1 MANDVEKNLVM
12 TISELNAI
20 FVANL
25 ERAMNQ
31 HGYAMDEQTLAAMP
45 IAERMKIMSTAY
57 AQNAQVAGL
66 YADRF
71 EQNGEVDLANMLRT
85 WKTSFEQQSS
95 DLSLLPEEESDPVKA
110 LAKFDAFAKKAW
122 HNLEDNISLSENAGS
137 KHWHH
142 NLETSKI
149 AKMYGNYALYS
160 DLAIGVA
167 SGDASA
173 GVASYAVGYLSTIMT
188 GAIVTTF
195 GLTLSPLAIVLVACA
210 AGAALVW
217 AKKQLNM
224 AIEDA
229 FPFAREMDE
238 PDDYN
243 RYVVSIISASI
254 RDNGGSYL
262 PRIGDYIDFGT
273 DGDDI
278 SSSIYSIERSINTS
292 TLLGGAGNDTLLGNY
307 GQDTLSGGDGN
318 DTLDGD
324 RGNDVLFG
332 DDGDDIIDG
341 GGGSDILKGGNGF
354 DQYRFEFSDLSDG
367 SVDVIDDSDGLGSIM
382 MGGIPLSVGT
392 FDRSGETSWTNGDG
406 VAAVVSRDGVDY
418 TLTLIHIETGARVVV
433 ERWNNGRLGINLA
446 GFGTVGT
453 PENPAPT
460 LTDIDDVWSSATEAD
475 LAVTFSGTWEEQRA
489 QRLQYLRSR
498 DGANHVFS
506 GIGNDLINVGAGDD
520 WVVAGSG
527 DDWVEGG
534 SGDDRIN
541 GGAGNDIL
549 IDSGSDEYYGADS
562 GQTPSHT
569 SIIAELDTITGWREG
584 NQNPDLIT
592 SYFSAGYGYIAGV
605 RGSAP
610 VNDARDLL
618 HRLNLYVTGSPTSA
632 IGDVFASGRD
642 RIDAGDGSDVVYSGD
657 GNDLID
663 GGSGND
669 LLIGGHDDDVI
680 EGGSGNDLILGDIVY
695 REVDDPT
702 VVDNVFQNGVLAEYS
717 ADTRIPSSA
726 RANGN
731 DTLNGGAGNDMII
744 GGGGKD
750 SISGD
755 DGDDVIHSDDEIANR
770 QGLVPD
776 EDTVH
781 GGNGNDSIYTGAGND
796 RAWGDA
802 GDDFLQGDYMYSP
815 QTAGM
820 PGSGQGDDELHGGD
834 GNDSIVGMGGA
845 DTLYGDAG
853 NDIIHGDHESLDE
866 QQHGNDIIYGG
877 AGDDQINGLAGND
890 FIDGGD
896 GLDLILGGKGDDVI
910 DGGSG
915 ADQIAGNEG
924 TDYIW
929 GGAGADQING
939 NEGNDTLSGDDDD
952 DQLYGGDGNDELN
965 GDEGNDTLVGSAGND
980 TLNGG
985 NGDDVLSGDIG
996 DDSFDGGAGND
1007 TLDGGDGVDT
1017 LHGGSGNDNLDG
1029 DAGNDVLNGG
1039 SGNDGLYGGDGNDTL
1054 EGGSGDDA
1062 MNGAGGDDL
1071 YLFDVGW
1078 GNDTIQGLGTA
1089 GVGNE
1094 TIRFG
1099 AGIDPATL
1107 LVGLDASGGLML
1119 RRPDSTD
1126 TLVIQGFFA
1135 NTDATHRI
1143 EFAGGTVWTMAD
1155 LLQRFAPPPGGLG
1168 TFGND
1173 SYAGGSV
1180 ADSLDGYLGDDL
1192 MFGGSGDD
1200 TLIGGMG
1207 DDYNGSASDNDVL
1220 FGGDGDDQ
1228 IDGQR
1233 GDDTLYGD
1241 DGNDTIIGGDGIDR
1255 LYGGAGDDTL
1265 NAGGV
1270 RIIGIGPIQE
1280 SSDDLLV
1287 GGTGNDTLTGGL
1299 GRNTY
1304 AFDPGFGQDRLHLT
1318 EAAGY
1323 MAQIGAPSE
1332 SAVIRFRAGIT
1343 ASSVSMSLVGDD
1355 LVIASGTDT
1364 LTIVD
1369 YNLRGGASVEVQFDD
1384 GSTLTP
1390 GQLDL
1395 LTIRHGGHGGDTFSG
1410 GNFDDTFDGQGGDD
1424 TLRGGGGDDVFIGGA
1439 GMDTLYGGA
1448 GDDTYRYALG
1458 DGRDHIYGSAA
1469 DAAGVDTLELGP
1481 GIGPNDITLYRSS
1494 SMLLVVVNATGN
1506 YIRANWSDG
1515 APDQWIDVIRFADGS
1530 TLTAAQIAAM
1540 SLPEPPA
1547 LLFGSGTP
1555 GETVNGN
1562 ALSND
1567 FNSPFYYGANPTFA
1581 GGGGD
1586 DRYFVAESGTVPLIV
1601 ENAGEGV
1608 DTVYTQTYSYA
1619 LEANVENLIAREGT
1633 WSYPTPRTFTG
1644 NALNNVID
1652 VSGGGHYTS
1661 GYRLDGGAGDDV
1673 LIGGVSNDT
1682 YVVDSLGDQIVEALR
1697 NTSIDTVEAGF
1708 SYSIADR
1715 SELENITLTGG
1726 AASTATG
1733 NRLGNR
1739 LDGAQSSGANTLIGG
1754 LGDDTYVL
1762 GVGDTATEAA
1772 GEGADTVVLSF
1783 GATAAYT
1790 TAGYAHIERFA
1801 LGENTGASSL
1811 TGSAADDD
1819 LTGNDSNNV
1828 LDGGDGNDVLRD
1840 SDGTSSYADSDQ
1852 LFGGNGNDT
1861 LISIRGNDWLVGGA
1875 GDDTLQG
1882 NAATFVYSRGDGKD
1896 TIVGNGVAGTATL
1909 RFDATVAP
1917 ADVQLTLVGNL
1928 MTIAI
1933 GNDGVDRID
1942 VQVDASGGTIVSPL
1956 QVVEFR
1962 NADGSLRE
1970 SWTADDILGRLYAVT
1985 LTGGVGA
1992 DHLIGGAGYDTLI
2005 GNDGNDRLEGAAGN
2019 DALAGDLGDDL
2030 LEGGAG
2036 KDTLNGGDGND
2047 TLDGGIGDDTL
2058 DGGAGNDTYVFDG
2071 DFGSDE
2077 IRGLSAAGSGID
2089 IIDLTSQPLTNY
2101 TYWSFSNNDDLS
2113 LFSQNVY
2120 SGVTSYINLIGFMSN
2135 TTPAHEI
2142 RLADGT
2148 VLTSASLRAQA
2159 LTATIGNDSITGFGS
2174 DDTIDALAG
2183 DDTVFAGGGND
2194 TVRGGDGVDALFGG
2208 SGDDHLYGD
2217 AGNDSLSGQEGVDIL
2232 EGGIGNDTYYVS
2244 DTLDTIVEASGA
2256 GTDAVYAYVDHTL
2269 AANVENLYLDE
2280 GAVNGTGNALNN
2292 RIEGNWDNNVLNG
2305 GAGNDTL
2312 LGGAGDD
2319 TYIVDSSSDVV
2330 TETSGN
2336 GTDTVQASATF
2347 TLSSNVENLTLT
2359 GGNAINGTGN
2369 TLANVLTGNG
2379 ANNTLNGGAGAD
2391 TLIGGAGNDTYVVDS
2406 ASDTIVE
2413 LAGEGVD
2420 LVQTTVSYT
2429 LSANVENV
2437 SLSGTSNINATGN
2450 ADNNTLT
2457 GNSGANTLSGGAGN
2471 DTING
2476 GAGIDTMIGG
2486 TGDDSYTIDTLSD
2499 VITELAGEG
2508 NDTVNA
2514 GITYSIASLANV
2526 ENVTL
2531 TGSGAINATGNGG
2544 ANRLTGNSGNNTLTG
2559 GGGNDILD
2567 GGAGNDTMVGGSG
2580 DDTYYVNVSTDV
2592 VTENANEGI
2601 DTVNAGLTYSIASLA
2616 NLENV
2621 TLTGTGAF
2629 NATGNANA
2637 NVLIGNSGNNALT
2650 GNAGNDTLQGMAGTD
2665 TMTGGTGNDTYV
2677 MNRGYGAD
2685 TVVENDTTAGN
2696 YDIARF
2702 LTGVAFD
2709 QLWFSRPS
2717 GSNNLEIAIIGTTDK
2732 LVIKDWYLGTQY
2744 RTEEIRVDDGGR
2756 YVLAAD
2762 VQTLVTAMAGMT
2774 PPPVGQTTLT
2784 PSQQTALSAAF
2795 ASAWRTTAGF
2805 GGNSQPAFR
2814 ETLAIVDD
2822 ATAASAPIVVSRAL
2836 PSARAPQSLAPET
2849 FDPAPSRDEAPIQPM
2864 PPNIAVAAAVAP
2876 IAPIDPPK
2884 RPDGFRSDVPYSP
2897 DAALGF
2903 DPAEASA
2910 VDLPSFAAPDL
2921 RTLMGEPTAVELY
2934 GCGLVEAPGCD
2945 KTALAALC
2953 DKPAAMAETAA
2964 SLSGT
2969 RRLVELMAVADRP
2982 ERELSSTAAHDPVRG
2997 HPWMP

>member
-1 MANDVEKNLVM
+1 MSNNPVQN
-12 TISELNAI
+12 I
-20 FVANL
+20 F
-25 ERAMNQ
+25 EGKRADW
-31 HGYAMDEQTLAAMP
+31 YAEQAAM
-45 IAERMKIMSTAY
+45 IMASSLSVFQENTQDLIKNGQIDSAEFVKRVKASYKNSFQTALYFWSLASTAGDAEAAAY
-57 AQNAQVAGL
+57 FNFLSNEYKSKFDYYESEIVSSEQKLNQWVDDMNSRAGLDVSSAFGTGVDLKKIVKSLDDVLTVADLTTALLAGDWGKIGGIAVGYVAGE
-66 YADRF
+66 AIAF
-71 EQNGEVDLANMLRT
+71 GLRAVAVGI
-85 WKTSFEQQSS
+85 F
-95 DLSLLPEEESDPVKA
+95 
-110 LAKFDAFAKKAW
+110 
-122 HNLEDNISLSENAGS
+122 
-137 KHWHH
+137 
-142 NLETSKI
+142 
-149 AKMYGNYALYS
+149 
-160 DLAIGVA
+160 GVA
-167 SGDASA
+167 SASTAPVTITLAVLA
-173 GVASYAVGYLSTIMT
+173 GIGGWAIGELAENEWFDKAFDTGEDETIYQRVERIRQMLVISDSVYSPTLNSRFHYGLETADVMVGSDSVNNAFFAMESNDIVT
-188 GAIVTTF
+188 GAD
-195 GLTLSPLAIVLVACA
+195 
-210 AGAALVW
+210 
-217 AKKQLNM
+217 K
-224 AIEDA
+224 
-229 FPFAREMDE
+229 
-238 PDDYN
+238 DDY
-243 RYVVSIISASI
+243 IA
-254 RDNGGSYL
+254 L
-262 PRIGDYIDFGT
+262 
-273 DGDDI
+273 
-278 SSSIYSIERSINTS
+278 
-292 TLLGGAGNDTLLGNY
+292 
-307 GQDTLSGGDGN
+307 GDGN
-318 DTLDGD
+318 DTGQGLA
-324 RGNDVLFG
+324 GNDKVMG
-332 DDGDDIIDG
+332 GDGDDTLDG
-341 GGGSDILKGGNGF
+341 GKGSDYLEGGSGF
-354 DQYRFEFSDLSDG
+354 DTYEFSASDFDSNKSFDTILDTDGIGKITFDGLDISGTGIGFDTIKRAELGTWLTSDDQFRLSAFHSDG
-367 SVDVIDDSDGLGSIM
+367 STDLIIVHRPTKSRIIVKNWHNGDLGISLPGYDEVNPPNSAPLTSGDDAFGTDNNNTGDDKITALGGNDGLS
-382 MGGIPLSVGT
+382 GG
-392 FDRSGETSWTNGDG
+392 EGDDHL
-406 VAAVVSRDGVDY
+406 DGG
-418 TLTLIHIETGARVVV
+418 L
-433 ERWNNGRLGINLA
+433 
-446 GFGTVGT
+446 
-453 PENPAPT
+453 
-460 LTDIDDVWSSATEAD
+460 
-475 LAVTFSGTWEEQRA
+475 
-489 QRLQYLRSR
+489 
-498 DGANHVFS
+498 
-506 GIGNDLINVGAGDD
+506 GNDLIFGGSGDD
-520 WVVAGSG
+520 TIVGGFGDDEIIDGSEWADFRELHTYVDRPDGSSELSRFEANIARLGGAIAARGSNWYIERRNMTGGNNPAMDELHVVYAPDYLFLDPDTHRSGDDTIDAGYGNDRVSSGEGDDTIVAGSG
-527 DDWVEGG
+527 DDYVNGG
-534 SGDDRIN
+534 HDDDTISAGDGNDSIDGDMPLN
-541 GGAGNDIL
+541 LIAGTHFTAAVSSTAIANGSDTIDGGAGNDNL
-549 IDSGSDEYYGADS
+549 RGGGGADTLY
-562 GQTPSHT
+562 GG
-569 SIIAELDTITGWREG
+569 ADDDTI
-584 NQNPDLIT
+584 
-592 SYFSAGYGYIAGV
+592 
-605 RGSAP
+605 
-610 VNDARDLL
+610 
-618 HRLNLYVTGSPTSA
+618 
-632 IGDVFASGRD
+632 SGRGQGD
-642 RIDAGDGSDVVYSGD
+642 HAADAGDSD
-657 GNDLID
+657 NDYID
-663 GGSGND
+663 GGLGND
-669 LLIGGHDDDVI
+669 VI
-680 EGGSGNDLILGDIVY
+680 
-695 REVDDPT
+695 
-702 VVDNVFQNGVLAEYS
+702 F
-717 ADTRIPSSA
+717 
-726 RANGN
+726 
-731 DTLNGGAGNDMII
+731 
-744 GGGGKD
+744 
-750 SISGD
+750 GD
-755 DGDDVIHSDDEIANR
+755 DG
-770 QGLVPD
+770 
-776 EDTVH
+776 EDT
-781 GGNGNDSIYTGAGND
+781 I
-796 RAWGDA
+796 
-802 GDDFLQGDYMYSP
+802 L
-815 QTAGM
+815 
-820 PGSGQGDDELHGGD
+820 GGD
-834 GNDSIVGMGGA
+834 GNDSIRGDNGYASVRSAKDDIDAGDGDDIVTGDGGGDDIKGGAGA
-845 DTLYGDAG
+845 DTLSGDSIDIAGTEHGRDTLRGGDGNDTMFGQGDNDILYGDAG
-853 NDIIHGDHESLDE
+853 DDIMLGDMADSQLSPAFHG
-866 QQHGNDIIYGG
+866 Q
-877 AGDDQINGLAGND
+877 
-890 FIDGGD
+890 
-896 GLDLILGGKGDDVI
+896 
-910 DGGSG
+910 
-915 ADQIAGNEG
+915 
-924 TDYIW
+924 
-929 GGAGADQING
+929 
-939 NEGNDTLSGDDDD
+939 
-952 DQLYGGDGNDELN
+952 DELY
-965 GDEGNDTLVGSAGND
+965 
-980 TLNGG
+980 
-985 NGDDVLSGDIG
+985 
-996 DDSFDGGAGND
+996 GGAGND
-1007 TLDGGDGVDT
+1007 QLFGNGGNDRLDGGAGLDQLSGGTGDDRMSGGMDNDLLDGGDGGDTMRGDDGDDEIGGKDGNDQMFGGTGNDILDAGAGDDFGDGGEGDDLLDGDDGVDT
-1017 LHGGSGNDNLDG
+1017 LHGGSGNDTLDG

-1078 GNDTIQGLGTA
+1078 GSDTIQGLGTA
-1089 GVGNE
+1089 GAGNE

-1107 LVGLDASGGLML
+1107 LVGLDASGGLVL

-1173 SYAGGSV
+1173 SYVGGSV
-1180 ADSLDGYLGDDL
+1180 VDSLNGYLGDDL

-1200 TLIGGMG
+1200 TLIGGMD
-1207 DDYNGSASDNDVL
+1207 DDYNGTASDNDVL
-1220 FGGDGDDQ
+1220 FGGDGNDQ

-1241 DGNDTIIGGDGIDR
+1241 DGNDTIVGGDGIDR

-1265 NAGGV
+1265 DAGGL
-1270 RIIGIGPIQE
+1270 RIVGIGPIQE

-1304 AFDPGFGQDRLHLT
+1304 AFDPGFGQDRLRLT
-1318 EAAGY
+1318 EAVGY

-1343 ASSVSMSLVGDD
+1343 ASSVSMTLVGDD

-1364 LTIVD
+1364 LKIVD
-1369 YNLRGGASVEVQFDD
+1369 YNLRGGASLEVQFDD
-1384 GSTLTP
+1384 GSTLTQ

-1410 GNFDDTFDGQGGDD
+1410 GNFNDTFDGQGGDD

-1448 GDDTYRYALG
+1448 GNDTYRYALG

-1540 SLPEPPA
+1540 SLPEPPT

-1586 DRYFVAESGTVPLIV
+1586 DRYFVAESGTMPLIV

-1661 GYRLDGGAGDDV
+1661 GYRLDGGVGDDV

-1726 AASTATG
+1726 AATTATG
-1733 NRLGNR
+1733 NRFDNR

-1772 GEGADTVVLSF
+1772 GDGADTVVLSF

-1811 TGSAADDD
+1811 TGSATDDD
-1819 LTGNDSNNV
+1819 LTGNIYNNT
-1828 LDGGDGNDVLRD
+1828 LEGGDGNDVLRD
-1840 SDGTSSYADSDQ
+1840 RDVSTGYDDVDQ

-1882 NAATFVYSRGDGKD
+1882 NAATFAYARGDGHD
-1896 TIVGNGVAGTATL
+1896 TIAGNGVAGTATL

-1985 LTGGVGA
+1985 LTGGSGA

-2030 LEGGAG
+2030 LEGGSG

-2047 TLDGGIGDDTL
+2047 TLDGGIGNDTL
-2058 DGGAGNDTYVFDG
+2058 DGGAGNDTYAFNG

-2077 IRGLSAAGSGID
+2077 IRGLSAASSGID
-2089 IIDLTSQPLTNY
+2089 IVDLTSQPLTNY

-2120 SGVTSYINLIGFMSN
+2120 TGVTSYINLVGFMSD
-2135 TTPAHEI
+2135 TTSAHEI

-2159 LTATIGNDSITGFGS
+2159 LTATTGNDSITGFGS

-2183 DDTVFAGGGND
+2183 DDSVFAGGGND

-2217 AGNDSLSGQEGVDIL
+2217 AGNDSLSGQDGVDIL

-2280 GAVNGTGNALNN
+2280 GAANGTGNALNN

-2336 GTDTVQASATF
+2336 GTDTIQASATF

-2391 TLIGGAGNDTYVVDS
+2391 TLIGGAGNDTYIVDS

-2413 LAGEGVD
+2413 LASEGVD

-2450 ADNNTLT
+2450 AENNTLT
-2457 GNSGANTLSGGAGN
+2457 GNSGANTLTGGAGN

-2499 VITELAGEG
+2499 AITELAGEG
-2508 NDTVNA
+2508 SDTVSA

-2567 GGAGNDTMVGGSG
+2567 GGTGNDTMVGGSG

-2629 NATGNANA
+2629 NATGNASA

-2665 TMTGGTGNDTYV
+2665 TMTGGTGNDSYV
-2677 MNRGYGAD
+2677 MNRGFGAD

-2709 QLWFSRPS
+2709 QLWFSRPG

-2732 LVIKDWYLGTQY
+2732 LVIKDWYLGAQY

-2774 PPPVGQTTLT
+2774 PPPAGQTTLT

-2805 GGNSQPAFR
+2805 AGNSQPAFR
-2814 ETLAIVDD
+2814 ETLAIADD

-2836 PSARAPQSLAPET
+2836 PSARAPQS
-2849 FDPAPSRDEAPIQPM
+2849 FDLAPSRDEAPTQPM
-2864 PPNIAVAAAVAP
+2864 PPNIVVAAAVAP
-2876 IAPIDPPK
+2876 IAPIAPLDPPK

-2897 DAALGF
+2897 NDALGF
-2903 DPAEASA
+2903 DPAGVAA
-2910 VDLPSFAAPDL
+2910 IDLPSFAAPDL
-2921 RTLMGEPTAVELY
+2921 RTLMGEPTAVDLY
-2934 GCGLVEAPGCD
+2934 GCGLAEAPGCD

-2982 ERELSSTAAHDPVRG
+2982 ERELSATAAHDPLRG